1 MWSITALYTQQHEIL
16 TVAWLVEITDGI
28 NTARKGGETN
38 LPPAAYEDVTEEQ
51 VIEWVKEALGV
62 DTVAAIETDLNNQ
75 ILYMQADP
83 IKSIPLPWA
92 Q

>member
-1 MWSITALYTQQHEIL
+1 MWSITALYAQLHEIL

-28 NTARKGGETN
+28 NTARKGGEIN
-38 LPPAAYEDVTEEQ
+38 LLPAAYEDVTEDQ
-51 VIEWVKEALGV
+51 VIEWVKKALGA

-75 ILYMQADP
+75 ILYMQTDP
-83 IKSIPLPWA
+83 IKSIPLPWE